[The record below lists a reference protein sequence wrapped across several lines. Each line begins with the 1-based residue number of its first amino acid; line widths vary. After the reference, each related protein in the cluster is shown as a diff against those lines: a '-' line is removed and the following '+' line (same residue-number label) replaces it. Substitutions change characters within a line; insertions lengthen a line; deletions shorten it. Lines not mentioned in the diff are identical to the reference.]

1 MITKLDHVALS
12 VSDLDRSIEFY
23 TTVLGCTVE
32 RVLDRGGDSLL
43 GRVVGMPGASAR
55 IAHLSLGDAM
65 IELFEYR
72 DPEGSPLPADRK
84 QADIGIIHLGLTSSD
99 ARGDYQRL
107 ASHGVRFVSE
117 PVEFR
122 PGVWIFYF
130 YGPDGEVC
138 ELRQT

>member
-1 MITKLDHVALS
+1 
-12 VSDLDRSIEFY
+12 
-23 TTVLGCTVE
+23 
-32 RVLDRGGDSLL
+32 
-43 GRVVGMPGASAR
+43 
-55 IAHLSLGDAM
+55 M

-72 DPEGSPLPADRK
+72 DPKGNPIPVDRK
-84 QADIGIIHLGLTSSD
+84 QADIGIIHMGLTSSD
-99 ARGDYQRL
+99 ARADYKRL
-107 ASHGVRFVSE
+107 KEHGVRFVSE

>member
-12 VSDLDRSIEFY
+12 VSDLERSMEFY

-43 GRVVGMPGASAR
+43 GQVVGMPGASAR

-72 DPEGSPLPADRK
+72 DPEGKPLPVDRK

-99 ARGDYQRL
+99 ARADYDRL

>member
-12 VSDLDRSIEFY
+12 VSDLERSMEFY
-23 TTVLGCTVE
+23 SSVLGCTVE
-32 RVLDRGGDSLL
+32 RVLDRGPDSLL
-43 GRVVGMPGASAR
+43 GTVVGMPGASAR
-55 IAHLSLGDAM
+55 IAHLSLGEAM

-72 DPEGSPLPADRK
+72 DPAGNPLPVDRK

-99 ARGDYQRL
+99 ARSDYKRL
-107 ASHGVRFVSE
+107 AEHGVEFVSD